1 MADEICTGAVMDDFG
16 CNGYVILL
24 NRANCSLQISGRT
37 PFVQYIR
44 SSILFLNIELRV
56 SRNRNRVKRHGRTA
70 IFRLLLFVVVI

>member
-1 MADEICTGAVMDDFG
+1 MHCNTKKHCQKLRPHRESMADEIFTAAVMDDFG

-44 SSILFLNIELRV
+44 SSILFLDIE
-56 SRNRNRVKRHGRTA
+56 
-70 IFRLLLFVVVI
+70 